1 MNRVPRRVVFAI
13 VLGTLLNPLNS
24 SMIAVALVTLHHD
37 FRVDL
42 GTSTWLISGFY
53 LAGAVGQPLMGR
65 LADLLGARRVFL
77 TGLAVAFAVAIAAP
91 FSPSFGWLVAARVVQ
106 AFATST
112 AYPSGLGMIRAAA
125 GGGRI
130 PAQALASMSVAASV
144 SAALG
149 PTIGGFALS
158 VGGWQAIFLV
168 NVPITALGIVLGWR
182 WLPAP
187 PPSENAGAGLA
198 ALDLP
203 GVLLFAGTLTS
214 LLAGL
219 LSLGSTQGWV
229 LLGAVPILATL
240 LAVRELRCSSPFFDL
255 RLLAANPVLIGVFL
269 QFAATTF
276 VFYTFFFGLPIW
288 LEEIRGFDARTAGLL
303 ILPVTG
309 LGVLVTPLG
318 AALVSRR
325 GTRSSLIIGSVFM
338 LIGSSLLL
346 TFGPAT
352 PVLVLVAVG
361 VVLGVPNGFNNM
373 GLQAA
378 LYEAAPPERTSWAG
392 GQFQTFRYVGAILS
406 STLLGTVFKQRASTG
421 GLHSIAVL
429 LIVTSVALVVASL
442 AMGRARASGHTD
454 RTGLETRP

>member
-1 MNRVPRRVVFAI
+1 
-13 VLGTLLNPLNS
+13 
-24 SMIAVALVTLHHD
+24 
-37 FRVDL
+37 
-42 GTSTWLISGFY
+42 
-53 LAGAVGQPLMGR
+53 
-65 LADLLGARRVFL
+65 
-77 TGLAVAFAVAIAAP
+77 VAFAVAIAAP
-91 FSPSFGWLVAARVVQ
+91 FSPSFGWLVAACVVQ

-112 AYPSGLGMIRAAA
+112 AYPSGLGMIRAAS

-130 PAQALASMSVAASV
+130 PAQALASMSVAASL

-168 NVPITALGIVLGWR
+168 NVPITALGIALGWR
-182 WLPAP
+182 WLPAA
-187 PPSENAGAGLA
+187 PPSDSKGAGLA
-198 ALDLP
+198 DLDVP

-214 LLAGL
+214 LLASL
-219 LSLGSTQGWV
+219 LSLGSTQGWI

-240 LAVRELRCSSPFFDL
+240 LAVRELRCATPFFYL

-309 LGVLVTPLG
+309 LGVLVTPFA

-325 GTRSSLIIGSVFM
+325 GIRSSLIIGSVFIF
-338 LIGSSLLL
+338 IGSALLL

-352 PVLVLVAVG
+352 PVLILIAVA
-361 VVLGVPNGFNNM
+361 VVLGVPNGFNNI

-406 STLLGTVFKQRASTG
+406 STLLATVFKQRASTD
-421 GLHSIAVL
+421 GLHSMAVL
-429 LIVTSVALVVASL
+429 LIVTSVALIVASI
-442 AMGRARASGHTD
+442 ATGRPRASAHTE
-454 RTGLETRP
+454 RTGSGGPSL

>member
-1 MNRVPRRVVFAI
+1 MSRVPGRIVFAI

-24 SMIAVALVTLHHD
+24 SMIAVALVTLHQD

-77 TGLAVAFAVAIAAP
+77 TGLTVACLVAIAAP
-91 FSPSFGWLVAARVVQ
+91 FAPSFGWLVAARVVQ

-112 AYPSGLGMIRAAA
+112 AYPAGLGMIRSAA

-149 PTIGGFALS
+149 PTIGGFVLS

-168 NVPITALGIVLGWR
+168 NVPITLLGIALGWR

-187 PPSENAGAGLA
+187 PPSESAGEGLA

-219 LSLGSTQGWV
+219 LSLGSTQGWI

-240 LAVRELRCSSPFFDL
+240 LAVRELRCASPFFDL

-288 LEEIRGFDARTAGLL
+288 LEEVRGFDARTAGLL

-309 LGVLVTPLG
+309 LGVLVTPFA

-338 LIGSSLLL
+338 VIGSALLL

-352 PVLVLVAVG
+352 PVLILVAIG

-378 LYEAAPPERTSWAG
+378 LYEAAPPARTSWAG

-406 STLLGTVFKQRASTG
+406 STLLGTVFKQRASTN
-421 GLHSIAVL
+421 GLHTMAML
-429 LIVTSVALVVASL
+429 LIVTSVAPVVASI
-442 AMGRARASGHTD
+442 AMGRARVSSHRPSGA
-454 RTGLETRP
+454 